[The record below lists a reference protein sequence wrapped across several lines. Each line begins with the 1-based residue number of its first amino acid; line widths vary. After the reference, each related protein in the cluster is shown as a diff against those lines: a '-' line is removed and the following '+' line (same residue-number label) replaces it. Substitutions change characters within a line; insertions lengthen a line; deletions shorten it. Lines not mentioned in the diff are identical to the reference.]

1 MGTTAQ
7 KLQNIANAKSDIASA
22 ITSKG
27 GTVPTKFSGYG
38 NAIRA
43 LPGTGTKLS
52 QTLSKTVTT
61 LTTED
66 LAGATVIPNGL
77 FENCSQLTLLEIP
90 STCTQMGTIDG
101 CSSLVTLKIPNGV
114 KSNLFSAEGC
124 TALRNLVLP
133 GGTGTNDWAFAK
145 FNTTNE
151 HIYKNIVSLEVAAGT
166 TELNT
171 YYFKEA
177 TSLTTLKLPGS
188 LSGNG
193 AIGDEAFRG
202 CTALTTVTLGN
213 GITNLFGACFQD
225 CTALKTI
232 TIPNSVTNLGS
243 YCFQDCSNLVTVDFG
258 TTRNTIPSC
267 ASGSYGTFLRCNKLA
282 NIYVPSNLVSSW
294 RANSDWSSL
303 ASKIKAHP

>member
-22 ITSKG
+22 ITARG
-27 GTVPTKFSGYG
+27 GTVPTKFSQYG

-61 LTTED
+61 LTKED

-114 KSNLFSAEGC
+114 SANSFSAEGC

-133 GGTGTNDWAFAK
+133 GGNGTQDWSFGK

-151 HIYKNIVSLEVAAGT
+151 HVYKNIVSLEVAAGT
-166 TELNT
+166 TVLGSN
-171 YYFKEA
+171 YFKEA

-188 LSGNG
+188 LSASG
-193 AIGDEAFRG
+193 AFDFDTFRG

-213 GITNLFGACFQD
+213 GITTLGSGMFQQ

-232 TIPNSVTNLGS
+232 TIPNSVTKLKS
-243 YCFQDCSNLVTVDFG
+243 YIFQDCTELTTVDFG
-258 TTRNTIPSC
+258 TTRSTIPSLEPY
-267 ASGSYGTFLRCNKLA
+267 AFTRCNKLA

-294 RANSDWSSL
+294 KANSDWSSL